1 MFGVNFTSIVIA
13 LIISFNIA
21 RPQTKRLNV
30 VADLKSQARG
40 SVIVCW
46 AYFIFWIL
54 AYITYIRNPES
65 ETPDFYCYFIIFLG
79 WYGVLVL
86 FVAYGLLSK
95 RFRNGL
101 RGEKAVMA
109 KYTIQEDSTSIN
121 TVNTNINIRP
131 ESTTSISSVTET
143 DSKEVV
149 DEEHSIEE
157 NTEEPKEKILEEE
170 EAVTLEET
178 QDEPEEVSGENSEN

>member
-21 RPQTKRLNV
+21 RPQPKRLNV

-143 DSKEVV
+143 DSKEIV

-178 QDEPEEVSGENSEN
+178 QDEPKEVSDEN

>member
-1 MFGVNFTSIVIA
+1 
-13 LIISFNIA
+13 
-21 RPQTKRLNV
+21 
-30 VADLKSQARG
+30 
-40 SVIVCW
+40 
-46 AYFIFWIL
+46 
-54 AYITYIRNPES
+54 
-65 ETPDFYCYFIIFLG
+65 
-79 WYGVLVL
+79 
-86 FVAYGLLSK
+86 
-95 RFRNGL
+95 
-101 RGEKAVMA
+101 MA

-157 NTEEPKEKILEEE
+157 NTEQPEEKILEE

>member
-1 MFGVNFTSIVIA
+1 
-13 LIISFNIA
+13 
-21 RPQTKRLNV
+21 
-30 VADLKSQARG
+30 
-40 SVIVCW
+40 
-46 AYFIFWIL
+46 
-54 AYITYIRNPES
+54 
-65 ETPDFYCYFIIFLG
+65 
-79 WYGVLVL
+79 
-86 FVAYGLLSK
+86 
-95 RFRNGL
+95 
-101 RGEKAVMA
+101 MA

-157 NTEEPKEKILEEE
+157 NTEQPKEKILEEE

-178 QDEPEEVSGENSEN
+178 QDEPEEVSGEN